1 MQEIMSK
8 EELEEQKEMI
18 LDLLRSTER
27 DGIDK
32 LADYL
37 SDSTDFFTAPAS
49 TRFHNNFSGGLAQH
63 CLNVYENFKS
73 LLEIKGIEMS
83 EDSIIICA
91 LLHDLCK
98 CNTYVVETRNRK
110 NEQGQWEKYNIWA
123 TNKDV
128 DIPLPHSSRSIA
140 IIRKFIKLSIKEE
153 LTIFYR
159 QWVPDGGEDYEYR
172 KTPKAANE
180 KYPQTVLFYVADT
193 GSVISATEETVT
205 D

>member
-1 MQEIMSK
+1 MQEIMTK

-153 LTIFYR
+153 LTIFYHMG
-159 QWVPDGGEDYEYR
+159 PYGGEDYEYR
-172 KTPKAANE
+172 NMLKAANE

-193 GSVISATEETVT
+193 IASYLDEETVT

>member
-49 TRFHNNFSGGLAQH
+49 TRFHNNFSGGLPQH

-73 LLEIKGIEMS
+73 LLEIKGVEMS

-153 LTIFYR
+153 LTIFYHMG
-159 QWVPDGGEDYEYR
+159 PYGGEDYEYR
-172 KTPKAANE
+172 NMLKAANE

-193 GSVISATEETVT
+193 IASYLDEETVT

>member
-1 MQEIMSK
+1 MQDKMTQGEI
-8 EELEEQKEMI
+8 EEQKEMI
-18 LDLLRSTER
+18 LDLLKSTER
-27 DGIDK
+27 EGIDK

-37 SDSTDFFTAPAS
+37 TESTDFFTAPAS
-49 TRFHNNFSGGLAQH
+49 TKFHNNFRGGLAQH

-73 LLEIKGIEMS
+73 LLEIKGVEMQ

-110 NEQGQWEKYNIWA
+110 NDQGQWEKYNIWA

-128 DIPLPHSSRSIA
+128 EIPLPHASRSIA

-153 LTIFYR
+153 LTIFYHMG
-159 QWVPDGGEDYEYR
+159 PYGGEDFEY
-172 KTPKAANE
+172 KNMMKAANE

-193 GSVISATEETVT
+193 ISSYLDEETVT

>member
-1 MQEIMSK
+1 MQEIMTK

-110 NEQGQWEKYNIWA
+110 NDQGQWEKYNIWA

-153 LTIFYR
+153 LTIFYHMG
-159 QWVPDGGEDYEYR
+159 PYGGEDYEYR
-172 KTPKAANE
+172 NMLKAANE

-193 GSVISATEETVT
+193 IASYLDEETVT

>member
-73 LLEIKGIEMS
+73 LLEIKGVEMS

-123 TNKDV
+123 TNKEV

-153 LTIFYR
+153 LTIFYHMC
-159 QWVPDGGEDYEYR
+159 PYGGEDYEYR
-172 KTPKAANE
+172 NMLKAANE

-193 GSVISATEETVT
+193 IASYLDEETVA

>member
-98 CNTYVVETRNRK
+98 CNTYIVETRNRK
-110 NEQGQWEKYNIWA
+110 NEQAQWEKYNIWA

-153 LTIFYR
+153 LTIFYHMG
-159 QWVPDGGEDYEYR
+159 PYGGEDYEYR
-172 KTPKAANE
+172 NMLKAANE

-193 GSVISATEETVT
+193 IASYLDEETVT

>member
-153 LTIFYR
+153 LTIFYHMG
-159 QWVPDGGEDYEYR
+159 PYGGEDYEYR
-172 KTPKAANE
+172 NMLKAANE

-193 GSVISATEETVT
+193 ITSYLDEETVT

>member
-1 MQEIMSK
+1 MQEIMTK

-32 LADYL
+32 LTDYL

-153 LTIFYR
+153 LTIFYHMG
-159 QWVPDGGEDYEYR
+159 PYGGEDYEYR
-172 KTPKAANE
+172 NMLKAANE

-193 GSVISATEETVT
+193 IASYLDEDTVT

>member
-63 CLNVYENFKS
+63 CLNVYENFKL
-73 LLEIKGIEMS
+73 LLEIKGVEMS

-153 LTIFYR
+153 LTIFYHMG
-159 QWVPDGGEDYEYR
+159 PYGGEDYEYR
-172 KTPKAANE
+172 NMLKAANE

-193 GSVISATEETVT
+193 IASYLDEETVT